1 MTANKNIYFQNTD
14 ENFSKQVYPYFME
27 LKNDP
32 NLFVN
37 KSDEIYFKEILEYI
51 KKNNSLP
58 FDFTSQELLYL
69 KKHEKNIWLDY
80 FLFRYKFRKFP
91 QEKIVSDF
99 PIYVLIEPVSTCNIR
114 CTMCFQIDKTFTKKP
129 FMGTMSLD
137 FFKKII
143 DDCSKNGTKA
153 ITLASRGEPTLHPK
167 LSEMLEYVS
176 GKFLEV
182 KLNTNATKLNEKL
195 IRKILETGVNEV
207 VYSVDESDEKKYEKI
222 RVGGKFKEVLSNIQN
237 FQRIRDKEFPNSKTS
252 TRISGVLVNKDQD
265 KKKITEFWK
274 QYVDHVVFV
283 KEQVRWDTYNNQPD
297 GLNSPCMYLWERMY
311 VWFDGTINPCDVD
324 YKSELSTGKL
334 NYSENSIKDLWN
346 SEPFQ
351 ILRQKHLN
359 NERQT
364 IKPCDRCGLSF

>member
-1 MTANKNIYFQNTD
+1 MTANKNIYFSNTD

-37 KSDEIYFKEILEYI
+37 KSDEIYFTKEILEYI

-80 FLFRYKFRKFP
+80 FCLDINFESFLKKKLFLIFL
-91 QEKIVSDF
+91 
-99 PIYVLIEPVSTCNIR
+99 YVLIEPVSTCNIR

-143 DDCSKNGTKA
+143 DDCSKKMGQKLSHWRLGAN
-153 ITLASRGEPTLHPK
+153 PTLHPK

-182 KLNTNATKLNEKL
+182 ELNTNATKLNEKL
-195 IRKILETGVNEV
+195 IRKILETGVNEI
-207 VYSVDESDEKKYEKI
+207 VYLMRSDEKKI
-222 RVGGKFKEVLSNIQN
+222 
-237 FQRIRDKEFPNSKTS
+237 
-252 TRISGVLVNKDQD
+252 
-265 KKKITEFWK
+265 
-274 QYVDHVVFV
+274 
-283 KEQVRWDTYNNQPD
+283 
-297 GLNSPCMYLWERMY
+297 
-311 VWFDGTINPCDVD
+311 
-324 YKSELSTGKL
+324 
-334 NYSENSIKDLWN
+334 
-346 SEPFQ
+346 
-351 ILRQKHLN
+351 
-359 NERQT
+359 
-364 IKPCDRCGLSF
+364 

>member
-114 CTMCFQIDKTFTKKP
+114 CTTCFQIDKTFTKKP
-129 FMGTMSLD
+129 FMGTMSFD

-153 ITLASRGEPTLHPK
+153 ITLASRANLLFT
-167 LSEMLEYVS
+167 
-176 GKFLEV
+176 
-182 KLNTNATKLNEKL
+182 
-195 IRKILETGVNEV
+195 
-207 VYSVDESDEKKYEKI
+207 
-222 RVGGKFKEVLSNIQN
+222 
-237 FQRIRDKEFPNSKTS
+237 
-252 TRISGVLVNKDQD
+252 
-265 KKKITEFWK
+265 
-274 QYVDHVVFV
+274 
-283 KEQVRWDTYNNQPD
+283 
-297 GLNSPCMYLWERMY
+297 
-311 VWFDGTINPCDVD
+311 
-324 YKSELSTGKL
+324 
-334 NYSENSIKDLWN
+334 
-346 SEPFQ
+346 Q
-351 ILRQKHLN
+351 I
-359 NERQT
+359 
-364 IKPCDRCGLSF
+364 I